1 MKTILF
7 AITVTVLLLSLVVHT
22 AKADSTD
29 IINVGLSYF
38 GPAEDINHDGD
49 INYLDASL
57 LVSRYGESGP
67 PGWVRSDINKD
78 GIINYLD
85 ASAFVSNY
93 GLYWLMP

>member
-1 MKTILF
+1 MKTSIF
-7 AITVTVLLLSLVVHT
+7 AITVLFLMLISSIAV
-22 AKADSTD
+22 KAGSTD
-29 IINVGLSYF
+29 IIDVSFEYF

-57 LVSRYGESGP
+57 LVSNYGNSGP

-93 GLYWLMP
+93 GLYWLVP